1 MTSPHEREKLMRQFR
16 HEPAYALAI
25 ALKCA
30 AALLIMI
37 LVAVIGVHTHLH
49 SDVMADRP
57 DVRRHDSAMA
67 GDSRQILNERQAPIA
82 LHEGV
87 GDRQRQQRVRT
98 SPTEPRSRRSSKR
111 NGDP

>member
-57 DVRRHDSAMA
+57 DVRRHDSAVA
-67 GDSRQILNERQAPIA
+67 GDSGQILNERQAPIA

-87 GDRQRQQRVRT
+87 GEPTASAPTQGDGSFSVR
-98 SPTEPRSRRSSKR
+98 PAGPEGR
-111 NGDP
+111 